1 MSPHRQIVIGTAGH
15 IDHGKSQLVRALT
28 GTDPD
33 RLREEKERGITI
45 DLGFAHLTLDDGTHV
60 GFVDVPGHER
70 FVKNML
76 AGVGGIDLVLLVIA
90 ADESVKPQTREH
102 FDICRLLRVPR
113 GVVALTKVDLVEPEI
128 LDLVRLEVREFL
140 AGSFLEGAPMV
151 AASSRTGAGLD
162 EMKAALSRVAGE
174 SPARS
179 AAALMR
185 LPIDRA
191 FTIKGFGTVV
201 TGTLI
206 SGTIREGDEVVVL
219 PHQATAR
226 VRGLEVH
233 NVTTSAAHAG
243 QRTAVNLQ
251 GVEVAGITR
260 GDVLTVPNV
269 LEPTHLLDAELE
281 CLPDSPGPIKDLARV
296 RFHHGAAEIL
306 ARVKLLGGG
315 VVAPGDGAFAQLRL
329 ERPTVALPG
338 DRFILRRYS
347 PTLTVGGGR
356 ILHNRPAKL
365 RASAPRGRER
375 FVALADRTF
384 GSAAIELII
393 EAAAIGI
400 DTTTLRARTGLEADD
415 IKQSL
420 AAGIES
426 GVVVTL
432 PARPERFISGAI
444 YRELEERVTAA
455 LKEYHLREPLHEGLP
470 REEIRTRVLADA
482 HAEVFRCLLAD
493 LTGRGITG
501 QTKDRVALAS
511 HRIDFKPKESQLLK
525 DLEQAFLSAG
535 TNPPSLQDVT
545 SRLKADP
552 GEAGKLLHLLLSR
565 GRLVRIP
572 DARVFHVEAIEDLK
586 RRLWEKRAES
596 ETIDIGEFKGLSG
609 TSRKNAIPLLEHLD
623 QIHVTRRQGNVRL
636 ILPPPRA
643 TPGAN

>member
-1 MSPHRQIVIGTAGH
+1 MSLRRQIVIGTAGH

-45 DLGFAHLTLDDGTHV
+45 DLGFAHLTLEDGTHI

-128 LDLVRLEVREFL
+128 LDLARLEVREFL

-151 AASSRTGAGLD
+151 AVSSRTGAGLD
-162 EMKAALSRVAGE
+162 DLKTTLARVAGE
-174 SPARS
+174 APVRP

-206 SGTIREGDEVVVL
+206 SGTIHEGDEVVVL
-219 PHQATAR
+219 PRPVTAR

-233 NVTTSAAHAG
+233 NATTSAAIAG
-243 QRTAVNLQ
+243 QRTAINLQ
-251 GVEVAGITR
+251 GVNVGDLAR
-260 GDVLTVPNV
+260 GDVLTVPGV
-269 LEPTHLLDAELE
+269 LQPTHLLDVELE
-281 CLPDSPGPIKDLARV
+281 CLPDAPGPIKDLARV
-296 RFHHGAAEIL
+296 RFHHGAVEIL

-315 VVAPGDGAFAQLRL
+315 VVPPGKVSFAQLRL

-347 PTLTVGGGR
+347 PSLTVGGGR

-365 RASAPRGRER
+365 RSSTPHGRER
-375 FVALADRTF
+375 FVRLADPSPGT
-384 GSAAIELII
+384 ALIELIG
-393 EAAAIGI
+393 ESAASGI
-400 DTTTLRARTGLEADD
+400 DTTTLRARTGLDAGDVRRS
-415 IKQSL
+415 IAAAI
-420 AAGIES
+420 AAGTIVS
-426 GVVVTL
+426 LQTN
-432 PARPERFISGAI
+432 PRRFIAGTV
-444 YRELEERVTAA
+444 YGELGDRVTRA
-455 LKEYHLREPLHEGLP
+455 LKEFHRREPLHEGLP

-482 HAEVFRCLLAD
+482 HPEVFRCLLAD
-493 LTGRGITG
+493 LIGRGVTR
-501 QTKDRVALAS
+501 QEKDRVALAT
-511 HRIDFKPKESQLLK
+511 HRIDFKPKESQLLR
-525 DLEQAFLSAG
+525 DLEDAFLAAG
-535 TNPPSLQDVT
+535 TNPPSLQEVT
-545 SRLKADP
+545 SRLKASP

-572 DARVFHVEAIEDLK
+572 DARVFHVDAIEALK
-586 RRLWEKRAES
+586 RRLWEKRVENS
-596 ETIDIGEFKGLSG
+596 TIDIGEFKGLSG
-609 TSRKNAIPLLEHLD
+609 TSRKNAIPLLEYLD
-623 QIHVTRRQGNVRL
+623 QIHVTRREGNVRV
-636 ILPPPRA
+636 ILPPPRSI
-643 TPGAN
+643 PGTN